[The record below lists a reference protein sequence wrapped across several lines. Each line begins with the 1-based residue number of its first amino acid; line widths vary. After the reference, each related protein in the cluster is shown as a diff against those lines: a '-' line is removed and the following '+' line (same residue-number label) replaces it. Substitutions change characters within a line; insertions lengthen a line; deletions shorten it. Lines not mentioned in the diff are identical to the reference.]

1 MPDDGDSSG
10 GRPQEYDENDVLAA
24 LRELDEGAGVR
35 TGKVADKVG
44 CSRRTALRRLTS
56 LEKTDK
62 VASSEI
68 SERMKLWTIP
78 DE

>member
-1 MPDDGDSSG
+1 MSDGIDSSR
-10 GRPQEYDENDVLAA
+10 GRPQEYSENDVLVA
-24 LRELDEGAGVR
+24 LRELNNGTGVR
-35 TGKVADKVG
+35 TGEVAEKVG

-56 LEKTDK
+56 LEESDK

-68 SERMKLWTIP
+68 SERMKLWTIS